1 MLLGALANI
10 SDKPLQGCGYI
21 LPPSLLGPACSGGQE
36 PLVVVISVSQP
47 AQRSGGPW
55 PMPRTHLILRLQAR
69 FSGFLSSAGRPRS
82 GELSCQQEELLRL
95 DVVWP
100 LLTASK
106 HAHIDKRYMS
116 SATDP
121 TRSSDHYELLICACC
136 VRAFRD
142 AQQCT
147 GHCAWTA
154 CSVPPIRELNDPQLF
169 VTVLLLFR
177 RRRQV
182 DLKRQFGRLLYVAI
196 INGRSWFR
204 SRAAIDL
211 KRSLVVLQVGG
222 NRCNLTA
229 PWRCRHVYYNLADL
243 VV

>member
-10 SDKPLQGCGYI
+10 SDKPLQVCGYI

-55 PMPRTHLILRLQAR
+55 PMPRTHLILCLQAR

-106 HAHIDKRYMS
+106 HTHIDKRYMS

-154 CSVPPIRELNDPQLF
+154 CSVPPIRELNDCHLF
-169 VTVLLLFR
+169 VKVSCLF
-177 RRRQV
+177 V
-182 DLKRQFGRLLYVAI
+182 VPKAGGKPISNGRLAVCCSE
-196 INGRSWFR
+196 GH
-204 SRAAIDL
+204 SRQSIS
-211 KRSLVVLQVGG
+211 KGSQR
-222 NRCNLTA
+222 A
-229 PWRCRHVYYNLADL
+229 PWRCWPIVRGR
-243 VV
+243 